1 MTGTFRKI
9 LMRDLRLAFR
19 QGTDTVLAVCFF
31 IIAATLFPLGIGPE
45 TNILARIA
53 PGVVWVTAL
62 LAAMLSLDRL
72 FQHDF
77 EDGSLELMVLSPAP
91 LEVVVLAK
99 TTAHWLVAG
108 LPVIVAA
115 PVLAIILQMP
125 VSGFVPLV
133 AAMALGTPAV
143 SLIGAIGAALTL
155 GARRGGILVSL
166 LVLPLYVPILIFGVA
181 AVDAALTGQSVRAAS
196 AAARR
201 HPRRGAAARA
211 LDRRRRAASGDPLTP
226 CILLGRRNVLMQY
239 PGPTRPPYRPMLGT
253 FHDR

>member
-1 MTGTFRKI
+1 MTGTFCKI
-9 LMRDLRLAFR
+9 LVRDLRLTFR

-45 TNILARIA
+45 ANILARIA

-72 FQHDF
+72 FQHDY

-91 LEVVVLAK
+91 LEIVVLAK
-99 TTAHWLVAG
+99 TAAHWLVAG

-115 PVLAIILQMP
+115 PVLAVILQMP
-125 VSGFVPLV
+125 VTGLIPLI
-133 AAMALGTPAV
+133 AAMTLGTPAV

-181 AVDAALTGQSVRAAS
+181 AVDAALTGQSVRPHLLLLGAIL
-196 AAARR
+196 AAAL
-201 HPRRGAAARA
+201 PLAPFTAAAA
-211 LDRRRRAASGDPLTP
+211 LRQA
-226 CILLGRRNVLMQY
+226 
-239 PGPTRPPYRPMLGT
+239 TR
-253 FHDR
+253 